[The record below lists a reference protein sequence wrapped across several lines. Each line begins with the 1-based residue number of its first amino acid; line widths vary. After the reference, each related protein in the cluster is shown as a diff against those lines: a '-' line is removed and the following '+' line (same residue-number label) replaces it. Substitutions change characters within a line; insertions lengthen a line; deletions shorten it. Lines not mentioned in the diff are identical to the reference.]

1 MLGKN
6 RANNRFFVH
15 FNRAEFDSPIDRH
28 ARPNFPFFFF
38 FIVEKNTVLPK
49 ERLVPRRLVSF
60 NERFVNFLDSIS
72 LEDDLRWP
80 QKIERPKRKQA
91 LQAVRL
97 KRCGHLR
104 MRLLTYLLMCNSL
117 IRNPR
122 IRQGVSSFVSTG
134 SFSSPRGKLA
144 RTRTHARANTHES
157 RLFSP
162 LFLRERK
169 EKRKKGYRGFYD
181 RSVLCEFSKKD
192 DETG

>member
-6 RANNRFFVH
+6 RGNNRFFVH

-28 ARPNFPFFFF
+28 ARPNFLFFFSSSKRIPFFL
-38 FIVEKNTVLPK
+38 K
-49 ERLVPRRLVSF
+49 RLVPRRLVSF

-72 LEDDLRWP
+72 FEDDLRWL

-162 LFLRERK
+162 LFLREKK

-181 RSVLCEFSKKD
+181 RSILCEFSKKD

>member
-1 MLGKN
+1 MRDQIFL
-6 RANNRFFVH
+6 
-15 FNRAEFDSPIDRH
+15 
-28 ARPNFPFFFF
+28 FFFF
-38 FIVEKNTVLPK
+38 HRRK
-49 ERLVPRRLVSF
+49 EYRSSQRKKRGRLVSF

-80 QKIERPKRKQA
+80 QKIERPKRK
-91 LQAVRL
+91 QAVRL

-144 RTRTHARANTHES
+144 RTRIHARANTHES

-162 LFLRERK
+162 LFLREKK

-181 RSVLCEFSKKD
+181 HSVLVNFRKKMMKR
-192 DETG
+192 DERWRIENWSMDLVEYRLKLNAVRGGGRV